1 MIDREVARK
10 LRRLG
15 CQELPRQGGGSHRKW
30 YNAAMNRGGTT
41 IPDWGSKDLK
51 IGTLHAAVGQ
61 LGLTW
66 QDFEEA

>member
-1 MIDREVARK
+1 M
-10 LRRLG
+10 
-15 CQELPRQGGGSHRKW
+15 RQ
-30 YNAAMNRGGTT
+30 GTT

-51 IGTLHAAVGQ
+51 VGTLHAAVGQ

>member
-1 MIDREVARK
+1 MIYREVARK

-15 CQELPRQGGGSHRKW
+15 CEELPRRGGGSHRKW
-30 YNAAMNRGGTT
+30 YNTAMRRGTT
-41 IPDWGSKDLK
+41 IPDWGPKDLK

-66 QDFEEA
+66 KDFEEA